1 MGLRSA
7 LAVAFAIGLWMG
19 PAHADPYRLLQ
30 SCIAASDAACIEN
43 IGSQLAGKIADPRKK
58 ALMIERFG
66 LIDWASGNRIEG
78 NTRLLA
84 AWSQLEALPNKG
96 CIPRIDAT
104 FAFEDLT
111 AQFNNQLASR
121 LVLRNLVKE
130 ASGWPKDASVRCAR
144 PEDQPHWLL
153 HVAAR
158 QHDLGDAYGLSST
171 LDLAQTW
178 ALDPKMATVSYAS
191 RPRDVAKLLATYG
204 RAGDA
209 IKLCDTNRARIRT
222 GLGSSASAQDKV
234 DAEWNA
240 LECYRAGGLKDL
252 SRTAYKDF
260 AQARLD
266 ALGLGDP
273 NRPAPA
279 GTDSDAYGLALWDLA
294 QAVGWHDPIFFDPP
308 ANGSVVAP
316 RECFLHPSAQCLAVG
331 VMNFVDTEKRGAG
344 RRIGNETIPDF
355 RSAGALDGVA
365 RFLVGAE
372 RDVVGDLARTW
383 FLDQAQQAPLENLRA
398 IVGDAARAGD
408 LIWARRIFYSWYQSG
423 GESYFRHLAAPNASD
438 MRGIDEDAWPL
449 HVAWSIALIVD
460 QLSPA
465 FEPEELS
472 NFAQTAWDDGITQMP
487 SLHDIPPTELIDT
500 DERSGEHLLNLC
512 FRDAF
517 GEWAARLFA
526 HAHLPDRARQARDL
540 LPGAAR
546 DCAFAKRSI
555 GPILR
560 TAEWFAEEG
569 DRAQTRSLLLEGAD
583 RLTRPHYHVYDDSD
597 PALGG
602 AALAAMALGI
612 QKGVSDRPALRQRVL
627 SPIPRRRFPKSQTNR
642 MRKTTPAAR
651 ALTSRD
657 RLR

>member
-7 LAVAFAIGLWMG
+7 LAVAFAIGLSVG
-19 PAHADPYRLLQ
+19 PAHADPYQLLK
-30 SCIAASDAACIEN
+30 SCIAASDAPCIEK
-43 IGSQLAGKIADPRKK
+43 IGAQLAGTIADPRKK

-66 LIDWASGNRIEG
+66 LIDWASGNKVEG
-78 NTRLLA
+78 NTRLLM
-84 AWSQLEALPNKG
+84 AWSHLEAIPNKG

-104 FAFEDLT
+104 FAFEKLA

-130 ASGWPKDASVRCAR
+130 AAGWPKDASVRCAR
-144 PEDQPHWLL
+144 PDDQPNWLM

-158 QHDLGDAYGLSST
+158 QHDLGDTYGLAST
-171 LDLAQTW
+171 LALAKSW
-178 ALDPKMATVSYAS
+178 AMDPKMAALSYAA
-191 RPRDVAKLLATYG
+191 RPDDAAKLLATYG
-204 RAGDA
+204 EAGDA
-209 IKLCDTNRARIRT
+209 IELCDASRARIRAA
-222 GLGSSASAQDKV
+222 LDASATPQDKA
-234 DAEWNA
+234 DAGWRA
-240 LECYRAGGLKDL
+240 LQCYRASGLKVPAQA
-252 SRTAYKDF
+252 AYKEF
-260 AQARLD
+260 AEARLD

-273 NRPAPA
+273 NKPAPA
-279 GTDSDAYGLALWDLA
+279 GTDSDAYGLALWDIA
-294 QAVGWHDPIFFDPP
+294 QSVGWHDPIFFDPP
-308 ANGSVVAP
+308 PDGTIVAP
-316 RECFLHPSAQCLAVG
+316 RECFLHPSAQCLAVNL
-331 VMNFVDTEKRGAG
+331 MNFVDTEKRSAR

-355 RSAGALDGVA
+355 HSTGALDGVA
-365 RFLVGAE
+365 RFLVGAGG
-372 RDVVGDLARTW
+372 DVVGDQARTW
-383 FLDQAQQAPLENLRA
+383 FLDEAQQAPLEDLRT

-408 LIWARRIFYSWYQSG
+408 LIWARRIFYSWYENG
-423 GESYFRHLAAPNASD
+423 GESYFHHLADPDASD
-438 MRGIDEDAWPL
+438 KRGIEEDAWPL

-472 NFAQTAWDDGITQMP
+472 NFAATAWDDGITQMP

-540 LPGAAR
+540 LPEAAR

-583 RLTRPHYHVYDDSD
+583 RLTRPHYHVYEDSD

-612 QKGVSDRPALRQRVL
+612 QKGVLIAPPYDSV
-627 SPIPRRRFPKSQTNR
+627 F
-642 MRKTTPAAR
+642 
-651 ALTSRD
+651 
-657 RLR
+657 